1 MRIKRLIP
9 VAVAMLALLAAL
21 ACGGDA
27 TPAPESPTEAQATFV
42 AASPYPTSTPFPT
55 IPPTPDIEATKA
67 ALDTM
72 DAHRRASEQA
82 TRSAVEAQQEADR
95 YAASLE
101 ATRIA
106 ELPTPTPTHTPIPT
120 PTDTPTPTPTAT
132 PLPTPTPLPTATP
145 LPTPTHTPTPT
156 PTDTP
161 TPPPTAT
168 PLPTPTH
175 TPIPTPTDTP
185 TPTPTAT
192 PLPTPT
198 PLPTATPLP
207 TPTPTQTPTPSA
219 QVTTSGLHPSDPN
232 TTSTSWYYEGPECPN
247 GFDNCTDT
255 PRLGRRIAIEPYEST
270 IGPDGTL
277 PTLEFWE
284 EPSVEDC
291 LSSSFLVLR
300 SGSHWLSLYETRV
313 SIQVGEDPET
323 SFVVQ
328 NDGTLRLLRVH
339 LGDVG
344 RKLVS
349 SIGEADAR
357 GVPFTLKAEGDY
369 GPMVARFDVS
379 GFQSNYQRFCP

>member
-1 MRIKRLIP
+1 MKIKRLLP
-9 VAVAMLALLAAL
+9 SLVAMLTILAAL
-21 ACGGDA
+21 ACGVEA
-27 TPAPESPTEAQATFV
+27 TPAPESPLEAQATFV
-42 AASPYPTSTPFPT
+42 GGSPYPTSTPFPT

-67 ALDTM
+67 ALHAM

-82 TRSAVEAQQEADR
+82 TRSAVEAQQEAER

-106 ELPTPTPTHTPIPT
+106 ELPTPTQTHTPT
-120 PTDTPTPTPTAT
+120 LTPTAT
-132 PLPTPTPLPTATP
+132 PLPTPTPLPAATP

-161 TPPPTAT
+161 TPPPTV
-168 PLPTPTH
+168 
-175 TPIPTPTDTP
+175 
-185 TPTPTAT
+185 
-192 PLPTPT
+192 T

-207 TPTPTQTPTPSA
+207 TPTPTQTPTPST
-219 QVTTSGLHPSDPN
+219 QVTTPGLHPSDPN

-247 GFDNCTDT
+247 GFDNCTNT

-349 SIGEADAR
+349 SIGDADAR